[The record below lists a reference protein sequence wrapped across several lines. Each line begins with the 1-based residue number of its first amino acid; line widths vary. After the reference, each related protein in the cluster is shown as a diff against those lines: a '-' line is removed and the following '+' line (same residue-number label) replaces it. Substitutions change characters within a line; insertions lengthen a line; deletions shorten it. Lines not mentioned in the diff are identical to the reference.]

1 MPLRGQ
7 LAREELTCGSA
18 RERANE
24 RSQWFVAMIAR
35 RASLRSPSR
44 SPIALVSRSDHN
56 AATPS
61 RMNQCG
67 PHECKGQP
75 EGHHV
80 TAKGR
85 RSRGSVKPDS
95 PEGDGAKRSGLTGPR
110 TAGQSRVVMVAVHAT
125 LAHVSEL
132 ARRSRRAGGRKGRRR
147 RSTAA
152 AVRIQSEC
160 ALTYMNT
167 VSGKN
172 LTGVFSLAKSIEV

>member
-1 MPLRGQ
+1 MPLRCQ
-7 LAREELTCGSA
+7 LAREELTCGLA

-110 TAGQSRVVMVAVHAT
+110 TAGQSRVVMAAVHAT

-132 ARRSRRAGGRKGRRR
+132 RGGRGALVEEGQE
-147 RSTAA
+147 AA
-152 AVRIQSEC
+152 DQRPPQSEFR
-160 ALTYMNT
+160 A
-167 VSGKN
+167 SAR
-172 LTGVFSLAKSIEV
+172 SPI

>member
-1 MPLRGQ
+1 MPLRCQ
-7 LAREELTCGSA
+7 LAREELTCGLA

-95 PEGDGAKRSGLTGPR
+95 PEGDGAKRSGLTGPADRR
-110 TAGQSRVVMVAVHAT
+110 TI
-125 LAHVSEL
+125 
-132 ARRSRRAGGRKGRRR
+132 SRRDGRSARDLGARQRTCEAIGAR
-147 RSTAA
+147 
-152 AVRIQSEC
+152 
-160 ALTYMNT
+160 
-167 VSGKN
+167 
-172 LTGVFSLAKSIEV
+172 